1 VPANFGKQLSN
12 PQTDTCRE
20 EPQTEVKKWARSSLK
35 TRPLRRARRA
45 GGSNVREPATGN
57 IVRHGQAAA
66 FAYFIASYTIL
77 PPTIVISGLMAEIS
91 STGTVR

>member
-1 VPANFGKQLSN
+1 MRSVLENFSPIATVIKVIAR
-12 PQTDTCRE
+12 PQFVRIRATDE
-20 EPQTEVKKWARSSLK
+20 
-35 TRPLRRARRA
+35 
-45 GGSNVREPATGN
+45 
-57 IVRHGQAAA
+57 QAAA